1 MRSVNVPGDAAF
13 ARFNFDAAR
22 EHGGLLMTSGQ
33 IGAVSGDM
41 RAQLTACLDAVE
53 GVLMQAEFGLTDVIR
68 LGILTTDMDEF
79 VRHWD
84 VVRDRFAPG
93 TVPPNT
99 LLPLVRLAN
108 PRSLV
113 EIEATALR

>member
-13 ARFNFDAAR
+13 ARFNFDGAR
-22 EHGGLLMTSGQ
+22 EHNGLLMMSGQ
-33 IGAVSGDM
+33 IGAVDSDM
-41 RAQLTACLDAVE
+41 RAQITASLDAVE
-53 GVLMQAEFGLTDVIR
+53 AVLGEAGYGLGDVIK
-68 LGILTTDMDEF
+68 LGIFTTDMDAF
-79 VRHWD
+79 VQHWD
-84 VVRDRFAPG
+84 VIRDRFAPG

-99 LLPLVRLAN
+99 LLPLARLAN